1 MDGLR
6 TAVSDGTAATNRP
19 IAAMLAEF
27 ACGLDARDVPD
38 RVIERARLHV
48 LDCIGIALASTG
60 YDFGRKTLDS
70 MRGLAGEGP
79 SPVIGTNVRLPMRDA
94 ALVNG
99 VLVHGLDY
107 DDTHSDGVVHASAS
121 ALCAGL
127 AQGFAA
133 GVSGRELL
141 AAYLVGVESSSRI
154 GQAAQGG
161 FHVRGHHPTG
171 LVGAFGAALTASRLA
186 GLSEHEAAMAQ
197 GIALSMAAGSLEF
210 LADGAWT
217 KRIHPGWAA
226 VAGIT
231 AAALAGGGFQGPSA
245 PYEGRYG
252 LYNLHLGADHEAR
265 LDMATAALGEVWELE
280 NVAFKPYPACH
291 FNHAFADA
299 ALALRRDHGLRP
311 EDVDSITGYI
321 SDAQANVVCRPE
333 ETKKRPQNSYDAQ
346 FSMHYTIAAALTH
359 GRFTLDEID
368 PKAISDPEVLALAE
382 RVDFAIDPE
391 SAFPRYYSG
400 EIRVRTRDGAASF
413 ATASRSTG
421 ARTPTRSRPRTS
433 APSSATTPRAPSARS
448 ARSGF
453 STPSWASTA
462 PPTSRNST
470 PRSVGRDRRAGNR
483 CCLRQREN
491 SEGNGCRP
499 GC

>member
-1 MDGLR
+1 MDGLQ
-6 TAVSDGTAATNRP
+6 TAISDGTAAANRP

-27 ACGLDARDVPD
+27 ACGLDDRAVPD
-38 RVIERARLHV
+38 RVMERARLHI

-60 YDFGRKTLDS
+60 YEFGQRTIDA

-79 SPVIGTNVRLPMRDA
+79 SPVIGTDIRLPMRDA

-99 VLVHGLDY
+99 TLVHGLDY

-121 ALCAGL
+121 ALVAAL
-127 AQGFAA
+127 AQGFASGA
-133 GVSGRELL
+133 SGRDLL
-141 AAYLVGVESSSRI
+141 VAYLVGVEASSRI

-171 LVGAFGAALTASRLA
+171 LVGAFGAALTAARLA
-186 GLSEHEAAMAQ
+186 GLSEREAAMAQ

-210 LADGAWT
+210 LSDGAWT

-321 SDAQANVVCRPE
+321 ADAQANVVCRPE

-346 FSMHYTIAAALTH
+346 FSMHYTIAAALKH

-368 PKAISDPEVLALAE
+368 PGAISDPEVLALAD
-382 RVDFAIDPE
+382 RVEFAIDPD

-400 EIRVRTRDGAASF
+400 EIRVRTRDGRELRHREAVNRGSDANPLSAEDIAAKF
-413 ATASRSTG
+413 RDNA
-421 ARTPTRSRPRTS
+421 ARAV
-433 APSSATTPRAPSARS
+433 APERVERIFEAVMTLDRAP
-448 ARSGF
+448 
-453 STPSWASTA
+453 
-462 PPTSRNST
+462 
-470 PRSVGRDRRAGNR
+470 D
-483 CCLRQREN
+483 L
-491 SEGNGCRP
+491 SELDAALCTG
-499 GC
+499 

>member
-1 MDGLR
+1 MDGLHR
-6 TAVSDGTAATNRP
+6 AAADAAAGANRP

-27 ACGLDARDVPD
+27 ACGLDDRAVPD
-38 RVIERARLHV
+38 RVMERTRLHI

-60 YDFGRKTLDS
+60 YEFGRRTIDAVQ
-70 MRGLAGEGP
+70 GLAGEGP
-79 SPVIGTNVRLPMRDA
+79 SPVIGTGIRLPMRDA

-99 VLVHGLDY
+99 TLVHGLDY

-121 ALCAGL
+121 AFVAAL
-127 AQGFAA
+127 AQGLASGAA
-133 GVSGRELL
+133 GRDLL
-141 AAYLVGVESSSRI
+141 AAYLVGVEASSRI

-171 LVGAFGAALTASRLA
+171 LVGAFGAALAASRLA
-186 GLSEHEAAMAQ
+186 GLPEREAAMAQ

-231 AAALAGGGFQGPSA
+231 AAALAGGGFQGPGA

-252 LYNLHLGADHEAR
+252 LYNLHLGAGHEAR
-265 LDMATAALGEVWELE
+265 LDMATAGLGEVWELE

-299 ALALRRDHGLRP
+299 ALALRREHGLRP

-321 SDAQANVVCRPE
+321 ADAQANVVCRPE
-333 ETKKRPQNSYDAQ
+333 EAKKRPQNSYDAQ
-346 FSMHYTIAAALTH
+346 FSMHYTIAAALKH

-368 PKAISDPEVLALAE
+368 PDAISDPEVLALAD
-382 RVDFAIDPE
+382 RVGFAIDPD

-400 EIRVRTRDGAASF
+400 EIRVRTRDGRELRHREPVNRGSDANPLPPEDIEAKFRDNAARAVSPGR
-413 ATASRSTG
+413 A
-421 ARTPTRSRPRTS
+421 ARIFD
-433 APSSATTPRAPSARS
+433 AVMALDRA
-448 ARSGF
+448 
-453 STPSWASTA
+453 
-462 PPTSRNST
+462 
-470 PRSVGRDRRAGNR
+470 RDLSELDAALCAG
-483 CCLRQREN
+483 
-491 SEGNGCRP
+491 
-499 GC
+499 